1 MEPVLNLSEE
11 KILNLSI
18 CFLCQKRKNTE
29 KLIKTTGQGITALK
43 NAAKQ
48 REEYGEN
55 NSIITRI
62 NSCLVN
68 NPHINLSK
76 VKYHSNCYKNFTSK
90 DEINRLHFNSTK

>member
-43 NAAKQ
+43 NAANQ
-48 REEYGEN
+48 REEYEK
-55 NSIITRI
+55 
-62 NSCLVN
+62 LVA
-68 NPHINLSK
+68 
-76 VKYHSNCYKNFTSK
+76 
-90 DEINRLHFNSTK
+90 